1 MEVGQFFFLDGGW
14 TLFEMEAAQL
24 IEMEAGQL
32 IEMEAG

>member
-1 MEVGQFFFLDGGW
+1 MEAGQVFFGGW